1 MNCLKR
7 LVRYDTETEF
17 FLPFQSE
24 PNSLS
29 DNVLVW
35 IRMEKKNVL
44 SFLKKIP
51 HKGNWEG
58 QFSDS
63 SDFPT

>member
-7 LVRYDTETEF
+7 LVRYDTET
-17 FLPFQSE
+17 PFQSE

-35 IRMEKKNVL
+35 IKKKKKNVL